1 MAMAEPGQVVVLHAS
16 RMLDVRAMATMK
28 PKGIFAVPTV
38 AILQYYVARRR
49 RRESGPSRR
58 PWPCPRASLSVK
70 WRRECRLWW
79 AAMWARFRTGGRHEM
94 ELMVEFGM
102 PAADV
107 LRADL
112 LNGRSCWDGKER
124 LVS

>member
-49 RRESGPSRR
+49 LLGWEGKIGELKPGMWSDVI
-58 PWPCPRASLSVK
+58 SV
-70 WRRECRLWW
+70 
-79 AAMWARFRTGGRHEM
+79 
-94 ELMVEFGM
+94 
-102 PAADV
+102 
-107 LRADL
+107 
-112 LNGRSCWDGKER
+112 DGK
-124 LVS
+124 